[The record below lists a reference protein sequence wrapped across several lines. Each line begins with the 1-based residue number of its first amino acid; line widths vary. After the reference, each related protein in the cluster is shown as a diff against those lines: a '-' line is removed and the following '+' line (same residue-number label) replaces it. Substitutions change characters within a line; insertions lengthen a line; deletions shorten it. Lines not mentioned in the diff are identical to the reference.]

1 MPAYL
6 GFTLN
11 AENVGALTEGFS
23 ATIAGTTRKLA
34 VDDLAIT
41 ERLSA
46 PSTADVFVR
55 GFTPAEFADVRLY
68 NGGVG
73 GVCLFGGTAVQT
85 EFEAVRLGD
94 DPWWRLSCQD
104 YTWLLNRYR
113 RVRGTYSGIAINTTL
128 RQVLA
133 SFSDGGFRVGY
144 CPGTLGSVRDLTFED
159 ASITDVLDQ
168 LADLCGGY
176 WDVDADKRVHIFTDP
191 AHLSTDG
198 IALGAATNN
207 FSALRVM
214 RDGTDIATRVVVH
227 GASTQVTTTTGS
239 GAASLPVDE
248 CALFVGASSS
258 AGAAFVNG
266 SAIAYTGVSVSSG
279 AGSLTGVTGL
289 TAEAPQGAE
298 VLVRAV
304 AEDGTAQ
311 TDLATLIGGGVSG
324 IAEVRVS
331 EGRAQRDMAVD
342 LAASLLARR
351 KTTYK
356 ALSYATQDQVHTGA
370 QQTVPGQT
378 VSVNLTAPLAVTG
391 TYRVQEVAI
400 SVTPGGTVSGGT
412 LGFQRRVQLAP
423 YFRAL
428 NVARYLARTA

>member
-11 AENVGALTEGFS
+11 TENVGALTEGFS

-68 NGGVG
+68 NGGTG
-73 GVCLFGGTAVQT
+73 GVCLFGGTAVRT
-85 EFEAVRLGD
+85 EFDATRLGD
-94 DPWWRLSCQD
+94 DPWWHLSCQD
-104 YTWLLNRYR
+104 YTWLLNRYK
-113 RVRGTYSGIAINTTL
+113 RVRGTYTGLSINTTL
-128 RQVLA
+128 RQILA

-144 CPGTLGSVRDLTFED
+144 CPGSLGSVRDLTFED
-159 ASITDVLDQ
+159 VSITDVLDQ

-191 AHLSTDG
+191 DHLSTDG
-198 IALGAATNN
+198 IALDASSLN
-207 FSALRVM
+207 FSALTVL
-214 RDGTDIATRVVVH
+214 RDGTDIATRVVAH
-227 GASTQVTTTTGS
+227 GASTQTTTAATTG
-239 GAASLPVDE
+239 ATTIDVDE
-248 CALFVGASSS
+248 CAIFVGASSS
-258 AGAAFVNG
+258 AGDAFVDG
-266 SAIAYTGVSVSSG
+266 MAIAYSGVSASNG
-279 AGSLTGVTGL
+279 PGSLTGVTGL
-289 TAEAPQGAE
+289 TSVVSQGAQ
-298 VLVRAV
+298 VFVRAV

-324 IAEVRVS
+324 VAEVLVS
-331 EGRAQRDMAVD
+331 ESRAQRDMAVD
-342 LAASLLARR
+342 LAASVLAKRQ
-351 KTTYK
+351 TTYK
-356 ALSYATQDQVHTGA
+356 ALSYTTQDQVHDGA
-370 QQTVPGQT
+370 QGTVPGQ
-378 VSVNLTAPLAVTG
+378 VVDVDLTAPLTIAG
-391 TYRVQEVAI
+391 TYRVQEVAL
-400 SVTPGGTVSGGT
+400 SVKPGGKVSGST

-428 NVARYLARTA
+428 NVARYLSRTA

>member
-11 AENVGALTEGFS
+11 TENVGAMTEGFS

-68 NGGVG
+68 NGGEG
-73 GVCLFGGTAVQT
+73 GVCLFGGTAVT
-85 EFEAVRLGD
+85 TAFDATRLGD
-94 DPWWRLSCQD
+94 DPWWHLSCQD

-113 RVRGTYSGIAINTTL
+113 RVRGTYTGLSINTTL
-128 RQVLA
+128 RQILA

-144 CPGTLGSVRDLTFED
+144 CPGSLGSVRDLTFED
-159 ASITDVLDQ
+159 ASITDALDQ

-176 WDVDADKRVHIFTDP
+176 WDVDADKRVHIFTEPD
-191 AHLSTDG
+191 HLSTDG
-198 IALGAATNN
+198 IALDASSRN
-207 FSALRVM
+207 FSALKVM
-214 RDGTDIATRVVVH
+214 RDGTDVATRVVVH
-227 GASTQVTTTTGS
+227 GASTQATNAATTAATTVD
-239 GAASLPVDE
+239 VDE
-248 CALFVGASSS
+248 CAIFVGASSS
-258 AGAAFVNG
+258 AGDAFVDG
-266 SAIAYTGVSVSSG
+266 MVIAYTGVSASNG
-279 AGSLTGVTGL
+279 PGSLTGVTGV
-289 TAEAPQGAE
+289 TSIVSQGAQ
-298 VLVRAV
+298 VFVRAV

-324 IAEVRVS
+324 IAEVLVS
-331 EGRAQRDMAVD
+331 EPRAQRDMAED
-342 LAASLLARR
+342 LAASVLAKRQ
-351 KTTYK
+351 TTYK
-356 ALSYATQDQVHTGA
+356 ALSYITQDQVHDGA
-370 QQTVPGQT
+370 QATVPGQ
-378 VSVNLTAPLAVTG
+378 VVDVDLTAPLTIAG

-400 SVTPGGTVSGGT
+400 SLKPGGTLSGST